1 MSSTEP
7 TTARLSQAQQLDLA
21 QRLAHWRRNPL
32 STEELATLLP
42 QVSDADLALAI
53 GERLGMAGPEAFP
66 LLADLSQQHGIS
78 RPLIRALG
86 ICHHPEACKQ
96 LLRWLPNAGA
106 LEPEVLRA
114 LSCWGNQ
121 IDLNIISNA
130 LSAPGR
136 DHRLAG
142 LALLTFRCRSLP
154 TSKLL
159 ALCEP
164 LLDDL
169 RAEVV
174 IATLRLLQRRD
185 EPEVLAAINRCI
197 AANALPEVAE
207 TAILALGC
215 INSSASCQLLLE
227 QLQTLQ
233 HTPLAN
239 SVKRQLR
246 AQRQHHEQIQH
257 TLSAMGVELD

>member
-7 TTARLSQAQQLDLA
+7 TTQPLSQTQELELA
-21 QRLAHWRRNPL
+21 QRLSRWRQNPL
-32 STEELATLLP
+32 STSELAALLP
-42 QVSDADLALAI
+42 QVTDPSLALAI
-53 GERLGMAGPEAFP
+53 GERLGMAGPEVFP
-66 LLADLSQQHGIS
+66 LLQQLCESQGLSL
-78 RPLIRALG
+78 PLIRALG
-86 ICHHPEACKQ
+86 ICHHPGARDQ
-96 LLRWLPNAGA
+96 LLHWLNQAGP

-121 IDLNIISNA
+121 IDLSVISHA
-130 LSAPGR
+130 LAAPGR

-159 ALCEP
+159 ALSEP

-174 IATLRLLQRRD
+174 IATLRVLQRRD

-197 AANALPEVAE
+197 EPNALPAVAE

-215 INSSASCQLLLE
+215 INSAASCQLLLE
-227 QLQTLQ
+227 QLHKLQ
-233 HTPLAN
+233 HSPLA
-239 SVKRQLR
+239 SSLKRQLR
-246 AQRQHHEQIQH
+246 AQQQHQEQIQAS
-257 TLSAMGVELD
+257 LAAMGLALD